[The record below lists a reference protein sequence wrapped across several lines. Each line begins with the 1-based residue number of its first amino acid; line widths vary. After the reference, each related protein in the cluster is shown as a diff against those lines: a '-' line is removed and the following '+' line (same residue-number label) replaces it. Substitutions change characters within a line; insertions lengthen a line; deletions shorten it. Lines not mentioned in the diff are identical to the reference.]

1 MTTLNKKQSEF
12 YFEPQ
17 QQQSSPDRPMRP
29 GPLPAPSRPSK
40 SELGLLK
47 KQSKLNQPP
56 FWKSFLKK
64 QIESFENTTFSSK
77 LFLFAWLCLIAIGII
92 IPPI

>member
-1 MTTLNKKQSEF
+1 MTTLNKKQPEF
-12 YFEPQ
+12 QFETQ
-17 QQQSSPDRPMRP
+17 QQQSSPERPMRP
-29 GPLPAPSRPSK
+29 VPPPDPSRPSK
-40 SELGLLK
+40 SESGLVK
-47 KQSKLNQPP
+47 KQLKLDQPP

>member
-29 GPLPAPSRPSK
+29 GALPARSRPSK
-40 SELGLLK
+40 SELALLK